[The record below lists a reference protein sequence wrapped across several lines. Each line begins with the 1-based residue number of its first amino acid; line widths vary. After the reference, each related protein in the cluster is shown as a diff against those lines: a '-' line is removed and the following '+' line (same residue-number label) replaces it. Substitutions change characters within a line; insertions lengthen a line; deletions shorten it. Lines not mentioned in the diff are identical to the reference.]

1 MVVGPA
7 VTSLAATTEAATI
20 VIGIGA
26 AAGVIL
32 VGGLGLYVIYKLT
45 LRNQS

>member
-7 VTSLAATTEAATI
+7 MTSLAATTEAATI

-26 AAGVIL
+26 AAVGVIL
-32 VGGLGLYVIYKLT
+32 VGGLGVYVIYKLT
-45 LRNQS
+45 